1 MDLVFLMFTNGL
13 VLRKSTGNHRF
24 SCFFPLKY
32 GCSRV
37 FLQNFLQ
44 PILSFRFFHSS
55 LQVASLIATLLQ
67 GKLIKLG
74 WVATCRRQ
82 IPTESCD
89 LNCSLEGIPWDT
101 FAHRTCVRFP
111 MDKEYNQPFLKFPA
125 PLDDSLRCQ
134 MPKQLAF
141 FSSKLHHDGG
151 SASPFTHHQWS
162 TCSLTAV
169 RHSFLP
175 GWAQNCWCSVTV
187 ISVFCSATQSSV
199 GITWHYGITCCSV
212 TFCLLSCGTR
222 NHARIHFNLQP

>member
-24 SCFFPLKY
+24 SCFFSLKY

-89 LNCSLEGIPWDT
+89 LNCSLEGIPWDYLCPSNMCKISDGQ
-101 FAHRTCVRFP
+101 RV
-111 MDKEYNQPFLKFPA
+111 QPTFLKIPSSPWWFPTLPDA
-125 PLDDSLRCQ
+125 KTVSL
-134 MPKQLAF
+134 
-141 FSSKLHHDGG
+141 
-151 SASPFTHHQWS
+151 
-162 TCSLTAV
+162 
-169 RHSFLP
+169 FLP
-175 GWAQNCWCSVTV
+175 KIASWWRQCFTLHPSPVEHLQLDC
-187 ISVFCSATQSSV
+187 CKTQFFAWL
-199 GITWHYGITCCSV
+199 GPK
-212 TFCLLSCGTR
+212 LLVLCDCD
-222 NHARIHFNLQP
+222 